1 MKRKLLGV
9 VAISISLICTS
20 LPTTQ
25 AEVTLRV
32 REIPSQTMDAIS
44 TYFLMIDR
52 FENGDPNNDGGVF
65 GDSRLRAGLD
75 PSDISFFHGGDF
87 IGIEKRLDYIRSMGF
102 NAIWITPPVKNVSG
116 GFGAAAYHG
125 YAGVD
130 FTTVD
135 SRFGTMFD
143 FKSLVEAAHQ
153 KGMKVFVDVVV
164 NHTADIIQPQD
175 GDSSYQE
182 KKYSP
187 YRDFKG
193 KPFKITSKISS
204 GKAPFP
210 KLSVSKSFPKVPVA
224 SPAEENLKRPSF
236 LRDLTNYHNRG
247 DSTFQGESV
256 ELGDFYGLDDLFTEK
271 PEVVKGWI
279 ATWSRWIREF
289 EIDGM
294 RIDTYK
300 HVNDE
305 FWHQF
310 IPAIQKVARSVGKE
324 SFPIFGEVYDAD
336 PASLAYYIREVSAP
350 SLLDFGFQNRV
361 ERFVANGVGAL
372 ELAQLFNDDDFYTTD
387 RFSARGLATFLGNHD
402 MGRIGL
408 FIKKRNP
415 LATSQELM
423 ERVEL
428 AMAML
433 FLLRGSPVGYYGDEK
448 GLIGD
453 PGDKGARQDLF
464 ATKVT
469 RWQNEERIGAQPIG
483 SQSSFESAHPLEST
497 IAQLQKFAQSAS
509 GFRIANQRTRFAQQ
523 GTFLVSRTSG
533 DQEFWIAFNAS
544 DDEVFLQ
551 VEPSLLSDSQVLLG
565 RGSLI
570 AGTFTLPP
578 RSFLVASSQSN
589 GRTSADGLLELKE
602 LDSGFGPI
610 GAREFGV
617 EFISERNT
625 LISFYLRKRVKD
637 GWGDWEFLGST
648 DRPTFKTT
656 NTPGDL
662 YRIFL
667 SKKAWRGKAQ
677 VIGVAEGQDGKVI
690 RTNLLTLNASR

>member
-1 MKRKLLGV
+1 MKRNLIAI
-9 VAISISLICTS
+9 VAITISLIGSS
-20 LPTTQ
+20 LQTTHSEESL
-25 AEVTLRV
+25 AV
-32 REIPSQTMDAIS
+32 REITSQTLDAVS

-52 FENGDPNNDGGVF
+52 FENGDPGNDGGVF
-65 GDSRLRAGLD
+65 GDSRLRGGLD

-87 IGIEKRLDYIRSMGF
+87 IGITKRLDYIKSLGF

-153 KGMKVFVDVVV
+153 RGMKVFVDVVV

-175 GDSSYQE
+175 GDTSYEE
-182 KKYSP
+182 KSYSP
-187 YRDFKG
+187 YRDSRG
-193 KPFKITSKISS
+193 RPFRITSKMALGAS
-204 GKAPFP
+204 PFP
-210 KLSVSKSFPKVPVA
+210 KLDIKKSFPKVPVA
-224 SPAEENLKRPSF
+224 SPAEENTKRPGF

-256 ELGDFYGLDDLFTEK
+256 EFGDFYGLDDLFTEK
-271 PEVVKGWI
+271 PEVVQGWI
-279 ATWSRWIREF
+279 ATWSRWITEF
-289 EIDGM
+289 DIDGM

-310 IPAIQKVARSVGKE
+310 IPAIQRVARNVGKE
-324 SFPIFGEVYDAD
+324 EFPIFGEVYDAD

-361 ERFVANGVGAL
+361 ERFVSNGVGAM

-387 RFSARGLATFLGNHD
+387 RFTARGLATFLGNHD
-402 MGRIGL
+402 MGRVGL

-415 LATSQELM
+415 LATDQELM
-423 ERVEL
+423 QRVEL

-448 GLIGD
+448 GLVGD

-464 ATKVT
+464 ATRVT
-469 RWQNEERIGAQPIG
+469 RWQVEERIGSKPIG
-483 SQSSFESAHPLEST
+483 IGSSFDSTHPLESS
-497 IAQLQKFAQSAS
+497 IAQLQAFARATS
-509 GFRIANQRTRFAQQ
+509 GFRIANQRTRFARQ
-523 GTFLVSRTSG
+523 GTFVVSRSSG

-544 DDEVFLQ
+544 DDEVS
-551 VEPSLLSDSQVLLG
+551 VEFEPASLGDSRVLLG
-565 RGSLI
+565 RGRLVGGSLI
-570 AGTFTLPP
+570 LPP
-578 RSFLVASSQSN
+578 RSFLVASSPTT
-589 GRTSADGLLELKE
+589 GRAMAEGDLELVE
-602 LDSGFGPI
+602 LNSGFGPI
-610 GAREFGV
+610 GTREFGV
-617 EFISERNT
+617 EFTSQKNA
-625 LISFYLRKRVKD
+625 LFSFYLRAKVKG
-637 GWGDWEFLGST
+637 GWSGWRFLGSA

-662 YRIFL
+662 YRIFV

-677 VIGVAEGQDGKVI
+677 VIAVAQGQDGVTV
-690 RTNLLTLNASR
+690 RTNLLTLDASR